1 MFLHCRW
8 GELTAILTHGNPMS
22 YPSHVTDTKTH
33 WHKNILTTNST
44 TSTISSFN
52 KHRFPSLQTN
62 VMSQCVFEHRAR
74 KPWSSLTWS
83 EAQTQTDAHV
93 FSDLSKSMLVFKSSV
108 WKANV
113 VLSANTQRVLLLLV
127 LSVCKSCFFGF
138 HYWILIHKRT
148 SYDCHDLLEKRPE
161 ANEPVGCTLCIFEKN
176 LLPCDFRI

>member
-1 MFLHCRW
+1 
-8 GELTAILTHGNPMS
+8 
-22 YPSHVTDTKTH
+22 
-33 WHKNILTTNST
+33 
-44 TSTISSFN
+44 
-52 KHRFPSLQTN
+52 
-62 VMSQCVFEHRAR
+62 MSQCVFEHRAR

-108 WKANV
+108 WKEKV

-138 HYWILIHKRT
+138 HYWILIHKHT

-161 ANEPVGCTLCIFEKN
+161 KKLKKICCRVTSVSKRRSYHRPQFVQSDLCKTAKNFLLFELQYEATAAEIDGFN
-176 LLPCDFRI
+176 GFNP

>member
-1 MFLHCRW
+1 
-8 GELTAILTHGNPMS
+8 
-22 YPSHVTDTKTH
+22 
-33 WHKNILTTNST
+33 
-44 TSTISSFN
+44 
-52 KHRFPSLQTN
+52 
-62 VMSQCVFEHRAR
+62 MSQCVFEHRAR

-93 FSDLSKSMLVFKSSV
+93 FSDLSKSMLVFMSSV

-138 HYWILIHKRT
+138 HYRILIHKRT

-161 ANEPVGCTLCIFEKN
+161 ANEPVGCTLCIFEKKFAAVW
-176 LLPCDFRI
+176 LPYLREDLIIDLSLCKVTFVKQQRTSCFLSFSMKLRLQK